1 MRHYNRNSNSSH
13 ILACLS
19 NTCYSEHPGRK
30 SLHSLHTVSL
40 PGISRRKSSQ
50 RNEAWHTC
58 LKASVRHFLDYEMRK
73 DQTGT
78 VSIGKTQKIKLRD
91 FLLAPKFIKT
101 SESLAS
107 LGWGAIRYLS
117 ETLSD
122 CFGLDSRLE
131 ISTGKKSPF

>member
-1 MRHYNRNSNSSH
+1 M
-13 ILACLS
+13 
-19 NTCYSEHPGRK
+19 
-30 SLHSLHTVSL
+30 
-40 PGISRRKSSQ
+40 
-50 RNEAWHTC
+50 
-58 LKASVRHFLDYEMRK
+58 RHFLDYEMRK

-131 ISTGKKSPF
+131 ISTEKKISLLKLA